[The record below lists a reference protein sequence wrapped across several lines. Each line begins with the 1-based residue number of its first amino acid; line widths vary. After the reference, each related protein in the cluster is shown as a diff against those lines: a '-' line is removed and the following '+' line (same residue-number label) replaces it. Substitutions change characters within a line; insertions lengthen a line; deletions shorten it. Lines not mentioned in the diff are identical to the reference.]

1 MRYEHFPWKDWLNI
15 PNLLEKSWGL
25 SWIRQRAWRWRWV
38 TWNVFRL
45 FPIQCW
51 REMNIAS
58 AAAYCKP
65 YLQGARLS
73 DPLLHLLARLHV
85 LCLDLSSSNTG
96 MGFSTLSLRPVLL
109 PMRRVQSL
117 TLAFFQW
124 NHNHFDQFFHFIQI
138 PSLNMLLHPVEPDL
152 SVPRSRKNVM
162 PEGKKAIKDGLWLL
176 ISDIASLLP
185 VGMHIRPVIS
195 YYILYN

>member
-1 MRYEHFPWKDWLNI
+1 MDPPAGMTLKVGHMKCL
-15 PNLLEKSWGL
+15 
-25 SWIRQRAWRWRWV
+25 A
-38 TWNVFRL
+38 
-45 FPIQCW
+45 IQCW

-58 AAAYCKP
+58 AAACCKP
-65 YLQGARLS
+65 YLQGPRLS

-117 TLAFFQW
+117 TLAFF
-124 NHNHFDQFFHFIQI
+124 NETITILDQCFHFIQI
-138 PSLNMLLHPVEPDL
+138 PSLNMLLHPVEPDFDNHNFRTCP
-152 SVPRSRKNVM
+152 VPRSRKNVM
-162 PEGKKAIKDGLWLL
+162 PEGKKAIKDGFWLL
-176 ISDIASLLP
+176 ISDIAVP